1 MLESNLH
8 GNQIYNKFRELTS
21 KNRPAL
27 ICFIVGGYPTI
38 AHSEQ
43 IVSSL
48 VKAGADM
55 IEIGIPFSD
64 PIADG
69 PTIQKAYNTALKNGV
84 TPQKCLHMC
93 ANLRKKF
100 PNLPLLIM
108 TYSNIVYK
116 TGLEKFIKLSRL
128 HGVDGLIL
136 PDMAIMESDAY
147 VKVASDHGLATIF
160 LASPNSNK
168 QRIEQIMNVCSG
180 FMYVVSIFGITGTRL
195 RYEKYTF
202 HNIRKIKKITQG
214 RIPIAVGF
222 GISRP
227 DQIVSIVESG
237 ADAVILGSSLI
248 DRIKVAANHKLML
261 NDLQTFVRQLRD
273 VCLSVQISKQGDQ

>member
-8 GNQIYNKFRELTS
+8 GNRIYNKFRELTS

-84 TPQKCLHMC
+84 TPQKCLYMC

-116 TGLEKFIKLSRL
+116 AGLEKFIKMSRL
-128 HGVDGLIL
+128 HGVDGFIL
-136 PDMAIMESDAY
+136 PDMAIMESDTY

-180 FMYVVSIFGITGTRL
+180 FIYVVSIFGITGTRL

-273 VCLSVQISKQGDQ
+273 VCSSVQTSK

>member
-8 GNQIYNKFRELTS
+8 GNRIYNKFRELTS

-48 VKAGADM
+48 VKAGADI

-69 PTIQKAYNTALKNGV
+69 PTIQNAYNTALKNGV

-116 TGLEKFIKLSRL
+116 AGLEKFIKLSRL
-128 HGVDGLIL
+128 HGVDGFIL

-180 FMYVVSIFGITGTRL
+180 FIYVVSIFGITGTRL

-248 DRIKVAANHKLML
+248 DRIKVAANHKIML

-273 VCLSVQISKQGDQ
+273 VCSSVQISK

>member
-1 MLESNLH
+1 MLDSNLH
-8 GNQIYNKFRELTS
+8 GNRIYNKFRELTS

-69 PTIQKAYNTALKNGV
+69 PTIQNAYNTALKNGV

-116 TGLEKFIKLSRL
+116 AGLEKFIKLSRL
-128 HGVDGLIL
+128 HGVDGFIL

-147 VKVASDHGLATIF
+147 VKVASDNGLATIF

-180 FMYVVSIFGITGTRL
+180 FIYVVSIFGITGTRL

-273 VCLSVQISKQGDQ
+273 VCSSVQISK

>member
-1 MLESNLH
+1 MLEGNLH
-8 GNQIYNKFRELTS
+8 GNRIYNKFRELTS

-69 PTIQKAYNTALKNGV
+69 PTIQNAYNTALKNGV

-100 PNLPLLIM
+100 PTLPLLIM

-116 TGLEKFIKLSRL
+116 AGLEKFIKLSRL
-128 HGVDGLIL
+128 HGVDGFIL

-147 VKVASDHGLATIF
+147 VKVASDNGLATIF

-180 FMYVVSIFGITGTRL
+180 FIYVVSIFGITGTRL

-273 VCLSVQISKQGDQ
+273 VCSSVQISK

>member
-8 GNQIYNKFRELTS
+8 GNRIYNKFRELTS
-21 KNRPAL
+21 KNRPGL

-48 VKAGADM
+48 VKAGADI

-116 TGLEKFIKLSRL
+116 TGLEKFIQLSRL

-136 PDMAIMESDAY
+136 PDMAIMESDDY

-261 NDLQTFVRQLRD
+261 NDLQTFVRLLRD
-273 VCLSVQISKQGDQ
+273 VCSSVQISK

>member
-8 GNQIYNKFRELTS
+8 GNRIYNKFRELTS

-69 PTIQKAYNTALKNGV
+69 PTIQNAYNTALKNGV

-116 TGLEKFIKLSRL
+116 AGLEKFIKLSRL
-128 HGVDGLIL
+128 HGVDGFIL

-180 FMYVVSIFGITGTRL
+180 FIYVVSIFGITGTRL

-237 ADAVILGSSLI
+237 ADAVILGSSLL

-273 VCLSVQISKQGDQ
+273 VCSSVQISK

>member
-1 MLESNLH
+1 MLDSNLH
-8 GNQIYNKFRELTS
+8 GNRIYNKFRELTS

-69 PTIQKAYNTALKNGV
+69 PTIQNAYNTALKNGV

-116 TGLEKFIKLSRL
+116 AGLEKFIKLSRL
-128 HGVDGLIL
+128 HGVDGFIL

-180 FMYVVSIFGITGTRL
+180 FIYLVSIFGITGTRL

-202 HNIRKIKKITQG
+202 HSIRKIKEITQG

-273 VCLSVQISKQGDQ
+273 VCSSVRISK

>member
-1 MLESNLH
+1 MLESNLY
-8 GNQIYNKFRELTS
+8 GNRIYNKFRELTS

-69 PTIQKAYNTALKNGV
+69 PTIQNAYNTALKNGV

-100 PNLPLLIM
+100 PTLPLLIM

-116 TGLEKFIKLSRL
+116 AGLEKFIKLSRL
-128 HGVDGLIL
+128 HGVDGFIL

-147 VKVASDHGLATIF
+147 VKVASDNGLATIF

-180 FMYVVSIFGITGTRL
+180 FIYVVSIFGITGTRL

-261 NDLQTFVRQLRD
+261 NDLQNFVRQLRD
-273 VCLSVQISKQGDQ
+273 VCSSVQTSK

>member
-8 GNQIYNKFRELTS
+8 GNRIYNKFRELTS

-69 PTIQKAYNTALKNGV
+69 PTIQNAYNTALKNGV

-116 TGLEKFIKLSRL
+116 AGLEKFIKLSRL
-128 HGVDGLIL
+128 HGVDGFIL

-180 FMYVVSIFGITGTRL
+180 FIYVVSIFGITGTRL

-237 ADAVILGSSLI
+237 ADAVILGSSII

-273 VCLSVQISKQGDQ
+273 VCSSVQISK

>member
-1 MLESNLH
+1 
-8 GNQIYNKFRELTS
+8 
-21 KNRPAL
+21 
-27 ICFIVGGYPTI
+27 VGGYPTI

-69 PTIQKAYNTALKNGV
+69 PIIQKAYNTALKNGV

-100 PNLPLLIM
+100 PDLPLLIM

-116 TGLEKFIKLSRL
+116 AGLEKFIKLSRL
-128 HGVDGLIL
+128 HGVDGFIL

-180 FMYVVSIFGITGTRL
+180 FIYVVSIFGITGTRL

-227 DQIVSIVESG
+227 DQVVSIVESG

-273 VCLSVQISKQGDQ
+273 TCSSVQTSK

>member
-8 GNQIYNKFRELTS
+8 GNRIYNKFRELTS

-69 PTIQKAYNTALKNGV
+69 PTIQNAYNTALKNGV

-100 PNLPLLIM
+100 PTLPLLIM

-116 TGLEKFIKLSRL
+116 AGLEKFIKLSRL
-128 HGVDGLIL
+128 HGVDGFIL

-180 FMYVVSIFGITGTRL
+180 FIYVVSIFGITGTRL

-248 DRIKVAANHKLML
+248 DRIKVIANHKLML
-261 NDLQTFVRQLRD
+261 NDLQTFVRRLRD
-273 VCLSVQISKQGDQ
+273 VCSSVQISK

>member
-8 GNQIYNKFRELTS
+8 GNRIYNKFRELTS

-27 ICFIVGGYPTI
+27 ICFVVGGYPTI

-43 IVSSL
+43 IVISL

-69 PTIQKAYNTALKNGV
+69 PTIQNAYNTALKNGV

-100 PNLPLLIM
+100 PTLPLLIM

-116 TGLEKFIKLSRL
+116 AGLEKFIKLSRL
-128 HGVDGLIL
+128 HGVDGFIL

-180 FMYVVSIFGITGTRL
+180 FIYVVSIFGITGTRL

-202 HNIRKIKKITQG
+202 RNIRKIKKITQG

-248 DRIKVAANHKLML
+248 DRIKVASNHKLML

-273 VCLSVQISKQGDQ
+273 VCSSVRISK

>member
-8 GNQIYNKFRELTS
+8 GNRIYNKFRELTS

-43 IVSSL
+43 IVSSM

-69 PTIQKAYNTALKNGV
+69 PTIQNAYNTALKNGV

-100 PNLPLLIM
+100 PTLPLLIM

-116 TGLEKFIKLSRL
+116 AGLEKFIKLSRL
-128 HGVDGLIL
+128 HGVDGFIL

-180 FMYVVSIFGITGTRL
+180 FIYVVSIFGITGTRL

-248 DRIKVAANHKLML
+248 DRIKVAANHKIML

-273 VCLSVQISKQGDQ
+273 VCSSVQISK

>member
-1 MLESNLH
+1 MLESNLY
-8 GNQIYNKFRELTS
+8 GNRIYNKFRELTS

-69 PTIQKAYNTALKNGV
+69 PTIQNAYNTALKNGV

-100 PNLPLLIM
+100 PTLPLLIM

-116 TGLEKFIKLSRL
+116 AGLEKFIKLSRL
-128 HGVDGLIL
+128 HGVDGFIL

-180 FMYVVSIFGITGTRL
+180 FIYVVSIFGITGTRL

-261 NDLQTFVRQLRD
+261 NDLQNFVRQLRD
-273 VCLSVQISKQGDQ
+273 VCSSVQTSK

>member
-8 GNQIYNKFRELTS
+8 GNRIYNKFRELTS

-69 PTIQKAYNTALKNGV
+69 PTIQNAYNTALKNGV

-100 PNLPLLIM
+100 PTLPLVIM

-116 TGLEKFIKLSRL
+116 AGLEKFIKLSRL
-128 HGVDGLIL
+128 HGVDGFIL

-180 FMYVVSIFGITGTRL
+180 FIYVVSIFGITGTRL

-273 VCLSVQISKQGDQ
+273 VCSSVQISK

>member
-1 MLESNLH
+1 MLEGNLH
-8 GNQIYNKFRELTS
+8 GNRIYNKFSELTS

-69 PTIQKAYNTALKNGV
+69 PTIQNAYNTALNNGV

-100 PNLPLLIM
+100 PTLPLLIM

-116 TGLEKFIKLSRL
+116 AGLEKFIKLSRL
-128 HGVDGLIL
+128 HGVDGFIL

-180 FMYVVSIFGITGTRL
+180 FIYVVSIFGITGTRL

-248 DRIKVAANHKLML
+248 DRIKVAANHKLIL

-273 VCLSVQISKQGDQ
+273 VCSSVQISK

>member
-1 MLESNLH
+1 MLDSNLH
-8 GNQIYNKFRELTS
+8 GNRIYNKFRELTS

-69 PTIQKAYNTALKNGV
+69 PTIQNAYNTALKNGV

-116 TGLEKFIKLSRL
+116 AGLEKFIKLSRL
-128 HGVDGLIL
+128 HGVDGFIL

-180 FMYVVSIFGITGTRL
+180 FIYVVSIFGITGTRL

-237 ADAVILGSSLI
+237 ADAVILGSSLL

-273 VCLSVQISKQGDQ
+273 VCSSVQISK

>member
-8 GNQIYNKFRELTS
+8 GNRIYNKFRELTS

-116 TGLEKFIKLSRL
+116 AGLEKFIKLSRL

-273 VCLSVQISKQGDQ
+273 VCSSVQISK

>member
-8 GNQIYNKFRELTS
+8 GNRIYNKFRELTS

-69 PTIQKAYNTALKNGV
+69 PTIQNAYNTALKNGV

-116 TGLEKFIKLSRL
+116 AGLEKFIKLSRL
-128 HGVDGLIL
+128 HGVDGFIL

-180 FMYVVSIFGITGTRL
+180 FIYVVSIFGITGTRL

-261 NDLQTFVRQLRD
+261 KDLQTFVRQLRD
-273 VCLSVQISKQGDQ
+273 VCSSVQISK

>member
-8 GNQIYNKFRELTS
+8 GNRIYNKFRELTS

-128 HGVDGLIL
+128 HGVDGFIL

-202 HNIRKIKKITQG
+202 HNIKKIKKITQG

-273 VCLSVQISKQGDQ
+273 VCSSVQISK

>member
-1 MLESNLH
+1 MLESNLY
-8 GNQIYNKFRELTS
+8 GNRIYNKFRELTS

-69 PTIQKAYNTALKNGV
+69 PTIQNAYNTALKNGV

-100 PNLPLLIM
+100 PTLPLLIM

-116 TGLEKFIKLSRL
+116 AGLEKFIKLSRL
-128 HGVDGLIL
+128 HGVDGFIL

-180 FMYVVSIFGITGTRL
+180 FIYVVSIFGITGTRL

-248 DRIKVAANHKLML
+248 DRIKVAANHKLIL

-273 VCLSVQISKQGDQ
+273 VCSSVQISK

>member
-8 GNQIYNKFRELTS
+8 GNRIYNKFRELTS

-55 IEIGIPFSD
+55 IEIGIPFTD

-69 PTIQKAYNTALKNGV
+69 PTIQNAYNTALKNGV

-116 TGLEKFIKLSRL
+116 AGLEKFIKLSRL
-128 HGVDGLIL
+128 HGVDGFIL

-180 FMYVVSIFGITGTRL
+180 FIYVVSIFGITGTRL

-273 VCLSVQISKQGDQ
+273 VCSSVQISK

>member
-1 MLESNLH
+1 MLDSNLH
-8 GNQIYNKFRELTS
+8 GNRIYNKFRELTS

-116 TGLEKFIKLSRL
+116 AGLEKFIKLSRL
-128 HGVDGLIL
+128 HGVDGFIL

-180 FMYVVSIFGITGTRL
+180 FIYVVSIFGITGTRL

-273 VCLSVQISKQGDQ
+273 VCSSVQISK

>member
-1 MLESNLH
+1 MLEGNLH
-8 GNQIYNKFRELTS
+8 GNRIYNKFSELTS

-116 TGLEKFIKLSRL
+116 AGLEKFIEMSRL
-128 HGVDGLIL
+128 HGVDGFIL
-136 PDMAIMESDAY
+136 PDMAIMESDTY

-180 FMYVVSIFGITGTRL
+180 FIYVVSIFGITGTRL
-195 RYEKYTF
+195 GYEKYTF

-237 ADAVILGSSLI
+237 ADAVILGSSII

-261 NDLQTFVRQLRD
+261 NDLQNFVRQLRD
-273 VCLSVQISKQGDQ
+273 VCSSVQTSK

>member
-8 GNQIYNKFRELTS
+8 GNRIYNKFRELTS

-273 VCLSVQISKQGDQ
+273 VCSSVQISK

>member
-1 MLESNLH
+1 MLDSNLH
-8 GNQIYNKFRELTS
+8 GNRIYNKFRELTS

-69 PTIQKAYNTALKNGV
+69 PTIQNAYNTALKNGV

-100 PNLPLLIM
+100 PTLPLLIM

-116 TGLEKFIKLSRL
+116 AGLEKFIKLSRL
-128 HGVDGLIL
+128 HGVDGFIL

-147 VKVASDHGLATIF
+147 VKVASDNGLATIF

-180 FMYVVSIFGITGTRL
+180 FIYVVSIFGITGTRL

-273 VCLSVQISKQGDQ
+273 VCSSVQISK

>member
-8 GNQIYNKFRELTS
+8 GNRIYNKFRELTS

-69 PTIQKAYNTALKNGV
+69 PTIQNAYNTALKNGV

-116 TGLEKFIKLSRL
+116 AGLEKFIKLSRL
-128 HGVDGLIL
+128 HGVDGFIL

-180 FMYVVSIFGITGTRL
+180 FIYVVSIFGITGTRL

-273 VCLSVQISKQGDQ
+273 VCSSVQISK

>member
-8 GNQIYNKFRELTS
+8 GNRIYNKFRELTS

-116 TGLEKFIKLSRL
+116 AGLEKFIKLSRL
-128 HGVDGLIL
+128 HGVDGFIL

-180 FMYVVSIFGITGTRL
+180 FIYVVSIFGITGTRL

-273 VCLSVQISKQGDQ
+273 VCSSVQISK

>member
-8 GNQIYNKFRELTS
+8 GNRIYNKFRELTS

-69 PTIQKAYNTALKNGV
+69 PTIQNAYNTALKNGV

-100 PNLPLLIM
+100 PTLPLLIM

-116 TGLEKFIKLSRL
+116 AGLEKFIKLSRL
-128 HGVDGLIL
+128 HGVDGFIL

-147 VKVASDHGLATIF
+147 VKVASDNGLATIF

-168 QRIEQIMNVCSG
+168 QRIEKIMNVCSG
-180 FMYVVSIFGITGTRL
+180 FIYVVSIFGITGTRL

-273 VCLSVQISKQGDQ
+273 VCSSVQISK

>member
-8 GNQIYNKFRELTS
+8 GNRIYNKFRELTS

-69 PTIQKAYNTALKNGV
+69 PTIQNAYNTALKNGV

-116 TGLEKFIKLSRL
+116 AGLEKFIKLSRL
-128 HGVDGLIL
+128 HGVDGFIL

-180 FMYVVSIFGITGTRL
+180 FIYVVSIFGITGTRL

-248 DRIKVAANHKLML
+248 DRIKIAANHKLML

-273 VCLSVQISKQGDQ
+273 VCSSVRISK

>member
-8 GNQIYNKFRELTS
+8 GNRIYNKFRELTS

-69 PTIQKAYNTALKNGV
+69 PTIQNAYNTALKNGV

-100 PNLPLLIM
+100 PTLPLLIM

-116 TGLEKFIKLSRL
+116 AGLEKFIKLSRL
-128 HGVDGLIL
+128 HGVDGFIL

-180 FMYVVSIFGITGTRL
+180 FIYVVSIFGITGTRL

-273 VCLSVQISKQGDQ
+273 VCSSVQISK

>member
-8 GNQIYNKFRELTS
+8 GNRIYNKFRELTS

-69 PTIQKAYNTALKNGV
+69 PTIQNAYNTALKNGV

-93 ANLRKKF
+93 AILRKKF

-116 TGLEKFIKLSRL
+116 AGLEKFIKLSRL
-128 HGVDGLIL
+128 HGVDGFIL

-180 FMYVVSIFGITGTRL
+180 FIYVVSILGITGTRL

-248 DRIKVAANHKLML
+248 DRIKVASNHKLML

-273 VCLSVQISKQGDQ
+273 VCSSVQISK

>member
-8 GNQIYNKFRELTS
+8 GNRIYNKFRELTS

-93 ANLRKKF
+93 AILRKKF

-116 TGLEKFIKLSRL
+116 AGLEKFIKLSRL
-128 HGVDGLIL
+128 HGVDGFIL

-261 NDLQTFVRQLRD
+261 NDLQTFVRRLRD
-273 VCLSVQISKQGDQ
+273 VCSSVQISK

>member
-8 GNQIYNKFRELTS
+8 GNRIYNKFRELTS

-69 PTIQKAYNTALKNGV
+69 PTIRNAYNTALKNGV

-116 TGLEKFIKLSRL
+116 AGLEKFIKLSRL
-128 HGVDGLIL
+128 HGVDGFIL

-180 FMYVVSIFGITGTRL
+180 FIYVVSIFGITGTRL

-273 VCLSVQISKQGDQ
+273 VCSSVQISK

>member
-1 MLESNLH
+1 MLDSNLH
-8 GNQIYNKFRELTS
+8 GNRIYNKFRELTS

-69 PTIQKAYNTALKNGV
+69 PTIQNAYNTALKNGV

-100 PNLPLLIM
+100 PTLPLLIM

-116 TGLEKFIKLSRL
+116 AGLEKFIKLSRL
-128 HGVDGLIL
+128 HGVDGFIL

-180 FMYVVSIFGITGTRL
+180 FIYVVSIFGITGTRL

-248 DRIKVAANHKLML
+248 DRIKVAANHKLIL

-273 VCLSVQISKQGDQ
+273 VCSSVQISK

>member
-1 MLESNLH
+1 MIAFKKTDDRISK
-8 GNQIYNKFRELTS
+8 KFSDLRQRKEA
-21 KNRPAL
+21 AL
-27 ICFIVGGYPTI
+27 ICYIVAGFPDLKTNASI
-38 AHSEQ
+38 
-43 IVSSL
+43 IDTL

-84 TPQKCLHMC
+84 TPQKCLHLC

-116 TGLEKFIKLSRL
+116 AGLEKFIKLSRL
-128 HGVDGLIL
+128 HGVDGFIL

-180 FMYVVSIFGITGTRL
+180 FIYVVS
-195 RYEKYTF
+195 
-202 HNIRKIKKITQG
+202 
-214 RIPIAVGF
+214 V
-222 GISRP
+222 
-227 DQIVSIVESG
+227 
-237 ADAVILGSSLI
+237 
-248 DRIKVAANHKLML
+248 
-261 NDLQTFVRQLRD
+261 
-273 VCLSVQISKQGDQ
+273 

>member
-1 MLESNLH
+1 MLESNFH

-69 PTIQKAYNTALKNGV
+69 PTIQNAYNTALKNGV

-93 ANLRKKF
+93 AILRKKF

-116 TGLEKFIKLSRL
+116 AGLEKFIKLSRL
-128 HGVDGLIL
+128 HGVDGFIL

-180 FMYVVSIFGITGTRL
+180 FIYVVSILGITGTRL

-273 VCLSVQISKQGDQ
+273 VCSSVQISK

>member
-8 GNQIYNKFRELTS
+8 GNRIYNKFRELTS

-116 TGLEKFIKLSRL
+116 AGLEKFIKLSRL
-128 HGVDGLIL
+128 HGVDGFIL

-180 FMYVVSIFGITGTRL
+180 FIYVVSIFGITGTRL

-248 DRIKVAANHKLML
+248 ERIKVAANHKLML

-273 VCLSVQISKQGDQ
+273 VCSSVQISK